1 MGEATGPVRRP
12 DQLAARDRDG
22 GALAAPRPG
31 AGAMPPPE
39 ATAETEAIRDDI
51 VQTRSELSG
60 TIDAIQDRLNPDR
73 LMEQAR
79 EQVREQVQEHVQEA
93 RDAVRDATIG
103 KAEDV
108 VRNVSD
114 TATEARS
121 TLMETIRQNPIPAA
135 MVGIGLGWLW
145 MNRQR
150 PPATRWSTPQPT
162 VRYAAPT
169 TGYRDWGAYDDR
181 GRYYD
186 RDRGPSGSAMDR
198 MQDAAGRVTSRV
210 GDAASDAADQ
220 AQDTAGRLAGQVQD
234 TAGRLSGQVQDT
246 ASRLTDQAGET
257 VGNLTDQVQE
267 TAGNLASGA
276 QYQAQRLE
284 DRFQRAMRENPL
296 AVGAAAVALGAVVG
310 LAIPETQQENE
321 WMGEARDTVVEKA
334 QSAAQ
339 DTMQKVQGVAEQ
351 AGQAAQQAAREQG
364 LTQPAQS

>member
-1 MGEATGPVRRP
+1 MGQAAGPVRRP
-12 DQLAARDRDG
+12 DQP
-22 GALAAPRPG
+22 AAPRPG
-31 AGAMPPPE
+31 AAAMPPPE

-135 MVGIGLGWLW
+135 LVGIGLGWLW

-169 TGYRDWGAYDDR
+169 TGYRDWGAYADDR

-186 RDRGPSGSAMDR
+186 RGQRTSGSAMDQMR
-198 MQDAAGRVTSRV
+198 DRAGRVTDRV

-220 AQDTAGRLAGQVQD
+220 VQDTAGRLTGQVQD
-234 TAGRLSGQVQDT
+234 TAGRL
-246 ASRLTDQAGET
+246 ADQAGET

-276 QYQAQRLE
+276 QYQAQRIE
-284 DRFQRAMRENPL
+284 DRFQRAMWETPL

-321 WMGEARDTVVEKA
+321 WMGEARYTVVDKS

-364 LTQPAQS
+364 LTPS

>member
-1 MGEATGPVRRP
+1 
-12 DQLAARDRDG
+12 
-22 GALAAPRPG
+22 
-31 AGAMPPPE
+31 MPPPG
-39 ATAETEAIRDDI
+39 ATAETEALRGDI
-51 VQTRSELSG
+51 AQTRSELSG

-135 MVGIGLGWLW
+135 MVGLGLGWLW

-150 PPATRWSTPQPT
+150 PPATRWSTRQAA
-162 VRYAAPT
+162 VRYTSPT
-169 TGYRDWGAYDDR
+169 AGYRDWGAYDDR

-186 RDRGPSGSAMDR
+186 YDRDRGASGSAMGQVRDT
-198 MQDAAGRVTSRV
+198 AGRVTSRV
-210 GDAASDAADQ
+210 GDAAGDAAD
-220 AQDTAGRLAGQVQD
+220 QVQD
-234 TAGRLSGQVQDT
+234 TAGRLAGQVQDT

-257 VGNLTDQVQE
+257 FGNLTDQVQT

-284 DRFQRAMRENPL
+284 DRFQRAMWENPL

-310 LAIPETQQENE
+310 LAIPETEQENE

-334 QSAAQ
+334 QSVAQ

-364 LTQPAQS
+364 LTPS

>member
-1 MGEATGPVRRP
+1 VRRA
-12 DQLAARDRDG
+12 DRGGRDSGAD
-22 GALAAPRPG
+22 ALAAPRPG
-31 AGAMPPPE
+31 VDAMPPPG
-39 ATAETEAIRDDI
+39 ATAETEALRGDI
-51 VQTRSELSG
+51 AQTRSELSG

-135 MVGIGLGWLW
+135 MVGLGLGWLW

-150 PPATRWSTPQPT
+150 PPATRWSTRQAT
-162 VRYAAPT
+162 VRYTSPT
-169 TGYRDWGAYDDR
+169 AGYRDWGAYDDR

-186 RDRGPSGSAMDR
+186 YDRDRGASGSAMGQVRDT
-198 MQDAAGRVTSRV
+198 AGRVTSRV
-210 GDAASDAADQ
+210 GDAAGDAAD
-220 AQDTAGRLAGQVQD
+220 
-234 TAGRLSGQVQDT
+234 QVQDT
-246 ASRLTDQAGET
+246 ASRLTDQ
-257 VGNLTDQVQE
+257 VQT

-284 DRFQRAMRENPL
+284 DRFQRAMWENPL

-310 LAIPETQQENE
+310 LAIPETEQENE

-334 QSAAQ
+334 QSVAQ

-364 LTQPAQS
+364 LTPS